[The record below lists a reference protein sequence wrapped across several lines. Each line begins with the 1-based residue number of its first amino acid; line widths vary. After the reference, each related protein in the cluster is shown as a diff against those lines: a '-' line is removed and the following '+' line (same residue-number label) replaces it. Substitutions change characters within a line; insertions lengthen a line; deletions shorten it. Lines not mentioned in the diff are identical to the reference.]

1 MSKALDR
8 QLLDA
13 HARGDKHALVTLYT
27 RAGETA
33 QSEDARYFYLTH
45 AYIFALDTGHPRAR
59 ALLDKLK
66 AAGREA

>member
-13 HARGDKHALVTLYT
+13 HARGDKHALVLLYT
-27 RAGETA
+27 RASETA

-45 AYIFALDTGHPRAR
+45 AYIFALDTGHPRAQ
-59 ALLDKLK
+59 ALRDELK
-66 AAGREA
+66 AAGRET